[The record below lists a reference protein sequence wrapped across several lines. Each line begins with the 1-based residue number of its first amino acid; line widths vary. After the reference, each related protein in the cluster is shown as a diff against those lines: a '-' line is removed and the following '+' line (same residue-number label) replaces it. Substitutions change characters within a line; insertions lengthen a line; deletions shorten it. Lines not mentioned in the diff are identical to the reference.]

1 MLASM
6 PEIVAGYRGQ
16 IQRALKLL
24 TDDKLVHDAREATRR
39 LLAEGRITLSPK
51 PDRTAVTDPVQLVG
65 LGEHMLGLAGWQRKS
80 TDLAACKASGSG
92 GRLWTYLLRLPR

>member
-1 MLASM
+1 MMRYTACVRWHRAPPRWPLPLRRLKASALSCWPRLLASAISVRAAPGSMLASM

-51 PDRTAVTDPVQLVG
+51 PDRTA
-65 LGEHMLGLAGWQRKS
+65 
-80 TDLAACKASGSG
+80 
-92 GRLWTYLLRLPR
+92 